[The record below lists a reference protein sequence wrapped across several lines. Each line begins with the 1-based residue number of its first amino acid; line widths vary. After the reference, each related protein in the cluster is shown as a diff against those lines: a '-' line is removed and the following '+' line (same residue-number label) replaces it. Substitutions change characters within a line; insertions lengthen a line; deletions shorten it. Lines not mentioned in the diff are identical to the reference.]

1 MISTSPDRDQNKQ
14 KLPEPYQD
22 LFKSSAEQQL
32 NQEADPAWR
41 ENNLEYDLRTTE
53 WILAKARGNKAYAQ
67 NLYAALCN
75 NDFQKRDVM
84 QILTDRLWHCSWRY
98 AGGVVADMLQS
109 GDYLDWYCSG
119 ILQHITDEEFHAMT
133 KEQQEIYL
141 YDKTHHVPEGVVTEE
156 IEADLLTLGW
166 NVIPYN
172 KRDW

>member
-22 LFKSSAEQQL
+22 LFKSSAQWRL
-32 NQEADPAWR
+32 DQESDPAWR

-53 WILAKARGNKAYAQ
+53 WILNKARGNKAYAQ

-75 NDFQKRDVM
+75 NDFQRRDVM
-84 QILTDRLWHCSWRY
+84 QILTNRLWHCSWRY
-98 AGGVVADMLQS
+98 AGGVVADMLGS

-156 IEADLLTLGW
+156 IEADLLALGW
-166 NVIPYN
+166 NVIPY
-172 KRDW
+172 K

>member
-22 LFKSSAEQQL
+22 LFKSSAQWRL
-32 NQEADPAWR
+32 DQESDPAWR

-53 WILAKARGNKAYAQ
+53 WILNKARGNKAYAQ

-75 NDFQKRDVM
+75 NDFQRRDVM
-84 QILTDRLWHCSWRY
+84 QILTNRLWHCSWRH
-98 AGGVVADMLQS
+98 AGGVVADMLGS

-156 IEADLLTLGW
+156 IEADLLALGW
-166 NVIPYN
+166 NVIPY
-172 KRDW
+172 K

>member
-22 LFKSSAEQQL
+22 LFKSSAQWRL
-32 NQEADPAWR
+32 DQESDPAWR

-53 WILAKARGNKAYAQ
+53 WILNKARGNKAYAQ

-75 NDFQKRDVM
+75 NDFQRRDVM
-84 QILTDRLWHCSWRY
+84 QILTNRLWHCSWRY
-98 AGGVVADMLQS
+98 AGGVVADMLGS

-119 ILQHITDEEFHAMT
+119 ILQHISDEEFHAMT

-156 IEADLLTLGW
+156 IEADLLALGW
-166 NVIPYN
+166 NVIPY
-172 KRDW
+172 K

>member
-98 AGGVVADMLQS
+98 AGGIVADMLGS

-166 NVIPYN
+166 NVLLYS